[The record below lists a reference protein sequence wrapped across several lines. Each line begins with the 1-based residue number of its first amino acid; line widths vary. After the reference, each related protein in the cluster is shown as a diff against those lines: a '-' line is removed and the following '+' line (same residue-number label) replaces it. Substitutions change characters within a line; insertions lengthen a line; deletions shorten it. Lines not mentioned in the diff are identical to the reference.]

1 MVHQRTRRATRKDVA
16 QLAGVSPALV
26 SYVMNNGPRPV
37 AAGTRS
43 RILEAI
49 HELNYF
55 PNVSA
60 RALRLQ
66 RTEVVGLIVPDIA
79 NPFFAEFAKAL
90 QDECFIRGYALIVA
104 DSSYESQ
111 GGKGVQIQALLD
123 RQVEGIIDYDV
134 LAAEGFSL
142 LNSGHV
148 PVVSMA
154 YGVDGPRVTTVG
166 IDDYLASI
174 EAVRHLASHGHK
186 RIGYVSGPKS
196 VPISRVRYRGWRD
209 ALAQLSLPNDKSLVV
224 NTAITRAGGAAG
236 VQDILMGPDAPTALF
251 VASDLQSMGA
261 LYGCHAMGLEVPK
274 DVALISFDGTQET
287 EFSVPPMSVV
297 QQPIKDLAKMAFKQ
311 LLDGADEQP
320 PTRTIIP
327 HSLVLRT
334 SCGCRGVLPADSQ
347 QSTFLE

>member
-1 MVHQRTRRATRKDVA
+1 MVDKRLRRATRKDVA
-16 QLAGVSPALV
+16 QLAGVSDALV
-26 SYVMNNGPRPV
+26 SYVMNKGPRPV
-37 AAGTRS
+37 AAGTRT

-49 HELNYF
+49 AELNYH

-66 RTEVVGLIVPDIA
+66 RTEVVGLIVPDIS
-79 NPFFAEFAKAL
+79 NPFFSEFAKAL
-90 QDECFIRGYALIVA
+90 QDQCFTHGYALIVA
-104 DSSYESQ
+104 DSSYESHS
-111 GGKGVQIQALLD
+111 GKGVQVQALLE

-134 LAAEGFSL
+134 LLAEGSSL
-142 LNSGHV
+142 LADAHV
-148 PVVSMA
+148 RLVSMA
-154 YGVDGPRVTTVG
+154 YGVDGPRVNTVG

-186 RIGYVSGPKS
+186 RIGYVSGPKN

-209 ALAQLSLPNDKSLVV
+209 ALAELSLPNDKSLVV
-224 NTAITRAGGAAG
+224 NTTITRAGGAAG
-236 VQDILMGPDAPTALF
+236 VQDILMRPDAPTALF

-261 LYGCHAMGLEVPK
+261 LYGLHVMGLEVPN
-274 DVALISFDGTQET
+274 DVALISFDGSQET

-297 QQPIKDLAKMAFKQ
+297 QQPIVELARMAFRQ
-311 LLDGADEQP
+311 LLDGASGHP

-334 SCGCRGVLPADSQ
+334 SCGCHGVVPADSQ
-347 QSTFLE
+347 KSTFRE